1 MKSLSSA
8 FEGKKALVT
17 YIAAGDPD
25 LDTTAYLLKLLDT
38 EGVDVLEV
46 GIPFSDP
53 LADGPVIQQAS
64 QRALAGGATL

>member
-25 LDTTAYLLKLLDT
+25 LKTTAYLLKLLDT
-38 EGVDVLEV
+38 EGA
-46 GIPFSDP
+46 GRFWKW
-53 LADGPVIQQAS
+53 AS
-64 QRALAGGATL
+64 PSPTPWRTVP